1 MYQDGEHWPVNLSA
15 LCSLIMFV
23 PATSSHFTRQQPTP
37 APSRLLR
44 SLASL
49 PSTRPFHHHT
59 TQQQTT
65 TREISI
71 TTQQPQSATAFD
83 PLDRARYSRRI
94 AVDTF
99 GHTLRAHWQKKSDR
113 LFAPVAFPSQV
124 VNQGRNKLQQPH
136 LTLPSATQ
144 QRNTSPHRR
153 LSRRARRSR
162 RRAHKFDSA
171 AQQWLQHLHPP
182 RSARIHPQ
190 VLCMVLCTTTTNPT
204 LHADPSAQQHKPTL
218 TDL

>member
-1 MYQDGEHWPVNLSA
+1 MYQDDKHWPVNLSA
-15 LCSLIMFV
+15 QCSLIEFV

-44 SLASL
+44 SLTSL

-65 TREISI
+65 TKEISI
-71 TTQQPQSATAFD
+71 TTQQRPSATAFD
-83 PLDRARYSRRI
+83 LLDRNRYSN
-94 AVDTF
+94 ATTLGTF
-99 GHTLRAHWQKKSDR
+99 GRSLCAHWQKKSDR

-124 VNQGRNKLQQPH
+124 AHQGHNKLQQPH

-144 QRNTSPHRR
+144 QPNTSPHRR